1 MNNVNIE
8 ELKAK
13 VEAAKKENAEKIRVA
28 AEVARLEATL
38 KLEGSEELFQAKV
51 KLAANGEQT
60 AKLQALVDECAGIV
74 ASVPVYNQKTRTN
87 RVWAGSHKYNYGTQV
102 DLMYQLATG
111 ILYSCQEHKQ
121 LLLAH
126 TGLNLELLEQ
136 MVKAFGAPTYYS
148 RNYHTIVEAK
158 PYEIGMVKS
167 TVEVMQSEL
176 GVVVD
181 TSTLTSTNF
190 ETEFARAEVT
200 AKNNFDQ
207 AKEAIAEADFT
218 L

>member
-1 MNNVNIE
+1 VNIE
-8 ELKAK
+8 QLKAE
-13 VEAAKKENAEKIRVA
+13 VARVSAENAAKIREA

-38 KLEGSEELFQAKV
+38 KLESSPELFAAKV

-60 AKLQALVDECAGIV
+60 AKLQKLVDECAEIV
-74 ASVPVYNQKTRTN
+74 ASVPVHNPNTRTN
-87 RVWAGSHKYNYGTQV
+87 RVWAGSHKYNYGTQI

-126 TGLNLELLEQ
+126 TGLDLELLEQ
-136 MVKAFGAPTYYS
+136 LVKAFGTPTYYS
-148 RNYHTIVEAK
+148 RNNHVVVESR
-158 PYEIGMVKS
+158 PYDFDMAKS
-167 TVEVMQSEL
+167 TIDVMQSQL

-181 TSTLTSTNF
+181 TSAITPNNF
-190 ETEFARAEVT
+190 ELEFVRAETT
-200 AKNNFDQ
+200 AATAYEQ
-207 AKEAIAEADFT
+207 AKEAIAEADFV